1 MKKIIF
7 VESADI
13 GKFSF
18 QGFIVDKGDNIV
30 SYSIFIKNMDV
41 ALIELVAYPNKD
53 VRLCINNEMISYIEE
68 NKTQDKKL
76 RREYFKQFY
85 SFIIASEKK
94 ASYMIFKRQKLN
106 YIKNS
111 SDIINMKKLYIGM

>member
-1 MKKIIF
+1 MKKLIF
-7 VESADI
+7 VESAEI

-30 SYSIFIKNMDV
+30 SYSIFINNMDM
-41 ALIELVAYPNKD
+41 ALLELVAYPNRD
-53 VRLCINNEMISYIEE
+53 VRLCLNSEIISYIES

-85 SFIIASEKK
+85 NFIIASEKK

-111 SDIINMKKLYIGM
+111 SDIIYFKKLYIGN